1 MWISVLTAV
10 AEQVVNRLI
19 TLEPVLKQD
28 LRDAEHRVLAITLT
42 DLKLSCAFHYNG
54 EHCFVYG
61 NYQDS
66 ADCHITTSLDTVSE
80 LKDPSQLTRLIRA
93 NKLDLEGDIHLAQ
106 AYSKAFSNLKIDW
119 AEHLSRYLG
128 DAGAQ
133 QLVNSLGQS
142 KAHAQ
147 KHCETFEQI
156 FTQLCQ
162 DELNVTVHPLELE
175 QFKSQTRAL
184 SQQLTALEQRFNALT
199 D

>member
-10 AEQVVNRLI
+10 TEQIVNRLI
-19 TLEPVLKQD
+19 TLEPSLRQD
-28 LRDAEHRVLAITLT
+28 LRDAEHRVLAVTLT
-42 DLKLSCAFHYNG
+42 DLNLSCALHYNG
-54 EHCFVYG
+54 DHCFVYG
-61 NYQDS
+61 NYLDS
-66 ADCHITTSLDTVSE
+66 ADCHITTALDTVSE

-93 NKLDLEGDIHLAQ
+93 NKLDLQGDIHLAQ

-119 AEHLSRYLG
+119 AEHVSRYLG

-133 QLVNSLGQS
+133 HLVNTIGQGKS
-142 KAHAQ
+142 RAQ
-147 KHCETFEQI
+147 KHCETFEDI

-184 SQQLTALEQRFNALT
+184 SQHLSALEQRINAL